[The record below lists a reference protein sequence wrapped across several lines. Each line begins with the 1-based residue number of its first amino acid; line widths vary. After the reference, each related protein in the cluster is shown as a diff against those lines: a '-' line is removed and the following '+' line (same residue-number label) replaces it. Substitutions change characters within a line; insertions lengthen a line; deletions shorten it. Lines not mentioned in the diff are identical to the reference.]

1 MICQAYKE
9 RERERTAATHK
20 TGEEI
25 VLMAIDIQF

>member
-1 MICQAYKE
+1 MICQAYK
-9 RERERTAATHK
+9 ERERTAATHK